1 MPEGLET
8 VLSPQ
13 DVADVVGYVQSISV
27 PRKQFAGNTPRVAP
41 VRNDNS
47 IRLFAMHAE
56 IYGPKVVLEERY
68 RNLGFWSDSNDR
80 AVWKIDAA
88 KAGRYE
94 LHLDYACSPQSRT
107 NRFQI
112 RVNGQ
117 TLGGSVDFT
126 KSWDDYRSHKVGMIE
141 LPEEPVTLS
150 IQSDGPVDGFVMDL
164 RTILL
169 YPSD

>member
-94 LHLDYACSPQSRT
+94 LHLDYACSPQSRR